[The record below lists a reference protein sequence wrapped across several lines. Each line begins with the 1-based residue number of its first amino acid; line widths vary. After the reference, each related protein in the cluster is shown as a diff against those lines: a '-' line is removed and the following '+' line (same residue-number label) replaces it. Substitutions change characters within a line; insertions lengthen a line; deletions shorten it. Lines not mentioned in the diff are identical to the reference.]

1 MCPSVRGLTFTPFL
15 NILHPTRRQLIFHS
29 LSWLPTNFLGVM
41 FPGLKERCNT
51 VQLGEG
57 ACCTDTGHFSTAL
70 QAGLQGR
77 RKCLVSPPTASEMVS
92 APGGPCS
99 LRQQFM
105 PQAPASHGADSTVQT
120 ASEIIFRWFGRM
132 VSQGGEGAP
141 CASLVQVLEG
151 YEVNG
156 CPHCRHCD
164 QIAGHL

>member
-1 MCPSVRGLTFTPFL
+1 MWPSVRGLTFTPFL

-92 APGGPCS
+92 APGGPVLSVSSSCHKHLLPTGQIVPCRRH
-99 LRQQFM
+99 LRLSSDGLGGWFHREGKEHHV
-105 PQAPASHGADSTVQT
+105 QAW
-120 ASEIIFRWFGRM
+120 FR
-132 VSQGGEGAP
+132 
-141 CASLVQVLEG
+141 C
-151 YEVNG
+151 
-156 CPHCRHCD
+156 
-164 QIAGHL
+164 

>member
-15 NILHPTRRQLIFHS
+15 NILHPTCRQLIFHL
-29 LSWLPTNFLGVM
+29 LSWIPTNLRGVM

-51 VQLGEG
+51 VQLGQG

-70 QAGLQGR
+70 HAGLQGR
-77 RKCLVSPPTASEMVS
+77 RNCLVSPPTASEMVTS
-92 APGGPCS
+92 TWLLWG
-99 LRQQFM
+99 RQYR
-105 PQAPASHGADSTVQT
+105 ADG
-120 ASEIIFRWFGRM
+120 IWGFIFRWFGRM

-164 QIAGHL
+164 QIVRHL